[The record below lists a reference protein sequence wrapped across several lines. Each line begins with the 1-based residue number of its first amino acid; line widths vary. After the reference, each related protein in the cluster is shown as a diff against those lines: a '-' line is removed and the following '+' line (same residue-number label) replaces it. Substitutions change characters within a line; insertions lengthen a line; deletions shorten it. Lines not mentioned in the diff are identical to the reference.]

1 MSTGKSV
8 AGLLAMFACVWS
20 LQATATRI
28 DLSPPLT
35 NATAGN
41 AFSVGVVISGLNG
54 PAPPLALTDFDLD
67 ISYNPSLL
75 NALGVSF
82 GTGLGNPPDIS
93 GFNLSSVGIVD
104 LFAVSFANYATLRG
118 LQGDSFTL
126 ATLTFRALA
135 PGTDSLAF
143 VSNGSFIVDLI
154 NAANQNPVNGANPAN
169 CGSRSCIDVGGAR
182 VVIRSSVP
190 EPNPLLLLGAA
201 ALALAFAR
209 RAGKFSR

>member
-1 MSTGKSV
+1 MSTGKRV
-8 AGLLAMFACVWS
+8 AGLVAMVACVWS

-35 NATAGN
+35 NATAGSS
-41 AFSVGVVISGLNG
+41 FSVGVVVSGLNG
-54 PAPPLALTDFDLD
+54 PVPPLALTDFDLD
-67 ISYNPSLL
+67 ISYNPLLL

-82 GTGLGNPPDIS
+82 GTGLGTPPDIS

-154 NAANQNPVNGANPAN
+154 NAANQNPVNGANSAN

-182 VVIRSSVP
+182 VVIRSTVP